1 MEKRD
6 EKTGKNVE
14 TGSKRRAGKNQKK
27 RQNKAIE
34 RPDERQ
40 KRELQRF

>member
-6 EKTGKNVE
+6 EKTEKNVE

-27 RQNKAIE
+27 RQK
-34 RPDERQ
+34 
-40 KRELQRF
+40 KGLK